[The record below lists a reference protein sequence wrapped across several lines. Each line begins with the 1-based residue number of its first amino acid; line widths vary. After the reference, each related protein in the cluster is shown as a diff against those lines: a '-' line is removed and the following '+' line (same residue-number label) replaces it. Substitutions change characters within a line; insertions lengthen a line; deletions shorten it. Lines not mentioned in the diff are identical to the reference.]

1 MIPEKE
7 KKKNNFWQDY
17 QDITVNS
24 QNQGYV
30 VYYQVLF
37 FLISNRRQPLG
48 SQPQP
53 KLKNPPCWQQAAIGL
68 WWTQSHC
75 MLAQVMLSHFRST
88 G

>member
-37 FLISNRRQPLG
+37 FFNI
-48 SQPQP
+48 
-53 KLKNPPCWQQAAIGL
+53 
-68 WWTQSHC
+68 
-75 MLAQVMLSHFRST
+75 
-88 G
+88 